1 MKVALRKSSVF
12 LIVHASVLLVGLIVI
27 LLTDKNALHLWF
39 NQWNNSIADTF
50 FRYATH
56 MAEGM
61 MIGFMIFII
70 LIYKVRYAVAGLVGI
85 VVSGMVTQFFKRVV
99 FNEHFRPSKV
109 FEGIADL
116 HFVNGVDLHRSFSF
130 PSGHATSAFALFFFL
145 AYISP
150 NKKLQAVCYALGVIT
165 ASSRVYLSQHF
176 FEDIYVGSIVGTII
190 CFASMAFFQ
199 TQAWGEK
206 GLLANFE
213 TNRTRS

>member
-1 MKVALRKSSVF
+1 MKEALSKSALF
-12 LIVHASVLLVGLIVI
+12 LIAHAIILSAGLVVI
-27 LLTDKNALHLWF
+27 MLTDKNALHIWF
-39 NQWNNSIADTF
+39 NQWHSSFGDTF

-70 LIYKVRYAVAGLVGI
+70 LIYKVRYAVAGLLGI
-85 VVSGMVTQFFKRVV
+85 VVSGLITQFLKRVV
-99 FNEHFRPSKV
+99 FNDHFRPSKV
-109 FEGIADL
+109 LEGIADL
-116 HFVNGVDLHRSFSF
+116 HFVDGVNLHRSFSF
-130 PSGHATSAFALFFFL
+130 PSGHSTSAFALFFFL

-150 NKKLQAVCYALGVIT
+150 NKKLQGLCYALALIT

-176 FEDIYVGSIVGTII
+176 FEDVYVGSIMGTLI

-199 TQAWGEK
+199 TQSWGEK